1 MLESVRIALLDIDG
15 TLCRGSTAIP
25 GAAEFV
31 ERIRNR
37 KIRPV
42 FFTNN
47 ATRTPEQVVSYL
59 AACGIGAQV
68 DEVSTSAQF
77 AAHIIAKRVGARAKV
92 AYIGQS
98 GLEWALS
105 EQGFVLVRPP
115 AEPESSGDTDVSHV
129 ADAAVMGLDPTATYG
144 TLTWFCRQVVR
155 IGWYMLT
162 NNDARLPGNDGFVP
176 GNGALGSFV
185 TTVTGIEPVVA
196 GKPNPD
202 FVRYTL
208 QRFSAE
214 VEEAVVI
221 GDNAATDIRAGLA
234 AGVRAIQVR
243 SGVPLPTDGSEADC
257 VVDSVADL

>member
-1 MLESVRIALLDIDG
+1 MLENVRVALLDIDG
-15 TLCRGSTAIP
+15 TLCRGASAIA

-31 ERIRNR
+31 ERIRDR

-59 AACGIGAQV
+59 ASCGIGAHI
-68 DEVSTSAQF
+68 DEVCTSAQF
-77 AAHIIAKRVGARAKV
+77 AAHIIAKRVGERAKV

-98 GLEWALS
+98 GLEQALS
-105 EQGFVLVRPP
+105 EQGCVLVRPP
-115 AEPESSGDTDVSHV
+115 SKPELGGDRGVRHAAE
-129 ADAAVMGLDPTATYG
+129 AAVMGLDPTATYA
-144 TLTWFCRQVVR
+144 TLAWFCHQVVG

-162 NNDARLPGNDGFVP
+162 NNDARFPSDDGFVP

-185 TTVTGIEPVVA
+185 TTATGIKPVVA

-208 QRFSAE
+208 ERFSAE
-214 VEEAVVI
+214 VDEAVVI
-221 GDNAATDIRAGLA
+221 GDNGATDIRAGLA
-234 AGVRAIQVR
+234 AGVLTIQVR
-243 SGVPLPTDGSEADC
+243 SGVPLPTEGSEADF